1 MHLKEGEYLLK
12 KNKLKITDNKK
23 IDEQDLSL
31 YIRQTLICIK
41 DKQNLE
47 NVKNLTVNV
56 VMLMQLHVEE
66 KKLY

>member
-1 MHLKEGEYLLK
+1 MYNQHNFCEM
-12 KNKLKITDNKK
+12 
-23 IDEQDLSL
+23 SL

-66 KKLY
+66 KKIVLS